1 MKVSVIIATYNCERY
16 IGRAIRSLIGQ
27 SFPKNDYEILVV
39 DDGSSDHTQQVL
51 ESFGDWIRVI
61 PLVGHQGLPSA
72 CNEGIKKALGYLVVR
87 VDADDYVHEDFL
99 KVEHL
104 YLTLNPEFDAVACDY
119 YLVDENEEHLAK
131 KNAETDPIACGIM
144 FKKDNLVAIGLY
156 DEKFLMLED
165 TDLRIRY
172 RQKFNIHRIELPLYR
187 YRMHKN
193 NLTKDKT
200 GMQYYQDMLVKKHGQ
215 ASVNADTEER

>member
-16 IGRAIRSLIGQ
+16 IGRAIRSLLGQ
-27 SFPKNDYEILVV
+27 SFSKNDYEILVV

-51 ESFGDWIRVI
+51 ESFGDWIKVI
-61 PLVGHQGLPSA
+61 SPGEHKGLPSA
-72 CNEGIKKALGYLVVR
+72 CNEGIKRALGYLVVR

-131 KNAETDPIACGIM
+131 KNADTDPIACGIM

-193 NLTKDKT
+193 NLTKDKKS
-200 GMQYYQDMLVKKHGQ
+200 MQIYQDMLVRKHGQ